1 GEAYANIALSENIEQ
16 EIIKNRTVSYEFVK
30 SGNDILFLN
39 LTPVVNYGTVFATI
53 EILRNTSTLVG
64 AAPPGIV
71 YRNMNI
77 WVGPTGFADKV
88 QDITISFVVERSWI
102 NENGIAAST
111 IQLYRYDRASQ
122 EWTSLPTSVTGRDD
136 THVYFTADAA
146 GFAGFAITGRN
157 EPTSAPVMPESP
169 SVAPTTAAASSGV
182 ASATPKS
189 GLPAP
194 GALSVAAIIGFAA
207 LLLKRRRG

>member
-1 GEAYANIALSENIEQ
+1 
-16 EIIKNRTVSYEFVK
+16 
-30 SGNDILFLN
+30 
-39 LTPVVNYGTVFATI
+39 VNYGTVFATI

-71 YRNMNI
+71 YRNVNI

-169 SVAPTTAAASSGV
+169 SVAPTTAATSGAMTAAASSGV